1 MAGHS
6 HWAGIKHK
14 KGRADKER
22 SKIFSK
28 LSREITVAAK
38 LGDKNPD
45 MNPRLR
51 TAIQAAKQANM
62 PKDNISRAI
71 SKSEMA
77 GDKNYEN
84 LRYEGFGPSNV
95 ALIIETLTD
104 NKNRSASSIRTVLQ
118 KNGGRLGESGS
129 TSHLFSNCGII
140 HIDKNKINED
150 EIFDITINAGA
161 KDCVSLEN
169 IFEIVTEKE
178 DFYKIKTELEKK
190 IEIFNYS
197 AIEWRPLNYLDL
209 NKDQSKQIAEVLT
222 SLEELDDVQNIFT
235 NANFKKFTIMKIIG
249 IDPGLSGAI
258 AVLENNKVLN
268 IFDMPVMS
276 EGKKNKRQLNS
287 ALLVNLL
294 RENINP
300 AEEIAVVVEQVNA
313 MPGQGVT
320 SMFNFGQTFG
330 AIKGVCAAL
339 DLPIF
344 FVRPSKWKK
353 HFELINSSKDSSRTK
368 AIEMYPKLSNQLSKK
383 KDVNK
388 SDAILIARFFNE
400 TRFTEEN

>member
-38 LGDKNPD
+38 LGDKDPN

-71 SKSEMA
+71 NKSEMN

-104 NKNRSASSIRTVLQ
+104 NKNRSASSIRTILQ
-118 KNGGRLGESGS
+118 KNGGRLGETGS
-129 TSHLFSNCGII
+129 TAHMFLNCGII
-140 HIDKNKINED
+140 HVEKARIKEE
-150 EIFDITINAGA
+150 EIFELATNAGA
-161 KDCVSLEN
+161 QDCINLNN
-169 IFEIVTEKE
+169 IFEIITQKE

-190 IEIFNYS
+190 IETLNYS
-197 AIEWRPLNYLDL
+197 SIEWRPINLINLA
-209 NKDQSKQIAEVLT
+209 KDKSEALFEVLN

-235 NANFKKFTIMKIIG
+235 NAN
-249 IDPGLSGAI
+249 L
-258 AVLENNKVLN
+258 
-268 IFDMPVMS
+268 
-276 EGKKNKRQLNS
+276 KNFQ
-287 ALLVNLL
+287 
-294 RENINP
+294 
-300 AEEIAVVVEQVNA
+300 
-313 MPGQGVT
+313 
-320 SMFNFGQTFG
+320 
-330 AIKGVCAAL
+330 
-339 DLPIF
+339 
-344 FVRPSKWKK
+344 
-353 HFELINSSKDSSRTK
+353 
-368 AIEMYPKLSNQLSKK
+368 
-383 KDVNK
+383 
-388 SDAILIARFFNE
+388 
-400 TRFTEEN
+400 